1 MAALVEAKQV
11 TMQFGGLKAVAD
23 VDLHIDEGEIVA
35 LIGPNGAG
43 KTTFFNMMTG
53 IYEPSAGTLTY
64 DGNVLGKIKPHVI
77 AKRGIA
83 RTFQNI
89 RLFANMTALEN
100 VMVAR
105 HTRTTAGPFQA
116 IMRLPAFE
124 REEERTVDEAAKRLR
139 FVGLADKANELAK
152 NLPYGDQRRLEIA
165 RALATEPKLILLDEP
180 AAGMNPQESHALTQ
194 LVGRVRESGVT
205 VLLIEHDM
213 KVVMDIADRI
223 YVLDFGMKI
232 AEGTPAEIQR
242 NPKVIE
248 AYLGKG
254 AEEALIE
261 AGRLDE
267 SAGTEIEC
275 PEYAVELAEETRAA
289 LEETTAEDTAGKETA
304 GEAPEAEGPASDQE
318 DKA

>member
-1 MAALVEAKQV
+1 MALVEANNV
-11 TMQFGGLKAVAD
+11 TMQFGGLKAVS
-23 VDLHIDEGEIVA
+23 DLDMRIDPGEIVA

-43 KTTFFNMMTG
+43 KTTFFNMLTG
-53 IYEPSAGTLTY
+53 IYTPTQGTLTF
-64 DGNVLGKIKPHVI
+64 DGVSVARKKPNKICEL
-77 AKRGIA
+77 GIA

-116 IMRLPAFE
+116 VFRFPAFR
-124 REEERTVDEAAKRLR
+124 REEQRTVDEALKQLR

-152 NLPYGDQRRLEIA
+152 NLPYGMQRRLEIA
-165 RALATEPKLILLDEP
+165 RALATDPKLILLDEP
-180 AAGMNPQESHALTQ
+180 AAGMNPEESHQLTQ
-194 LVGRVRESGVT
+194 LVGKVRASGVT

-223 YVLDFGMKI
+223 YVLDFGELI
-232 AEGTPAEIQR
+232 AEGGPSDIQR

-254 AEEALIE
+254 AEEAL
-261 AGRLDE
+261 AASDAADAARAAAT
-267 SAGTEIEC
+267 AGT
-275 PEYAVELAEETRAA
+275 AQAA
-289 LEETTAEDTAGKETA
+289 PAHDHATEQG
-304 GEAPEAEGPASDQE
+304 GEG
-318 DKA
+318 